1 MAREEDNWG
10 GIVFYCKDC
19 EKIVQAD
26 RAFGKKYVYKCR
38 ICKTKNVAFGTE
50 KSIATY
56 FHIEEPEE
64 ITKSKGQNPNEGQ
77 TTNEEMTKP
86 VPVENAAK

>member
-56 FHIEEPEE
+56 FHIESEE
-64 ITKSKGQNPNEGQ
+64 APVEMIKSKAQNPN
-77 TTNEEMTKP
+77 TDAKP
-86 VPVENAAK
+86 VPVENDAK